1 MRELIRKLI
10 RRRRRTLDRVRFT
23 VVIGPEMFFR
33 GTLRGDDHTLVY
45 GQVEGDADLDG
56 TLALSAGGY
65 WEGDITAANVV
76 LAGEVHGNVTAR
88 TKLEIASS
96 ARIYGNLRSPVIAMA
111 EGAVHEAD
119 GRIARRTRMIRFDE
133 RREDKHEDNEE

>member
-1 MRELIRKLI
+1 MRALIRKLI
-10 RRRRRTLDRVRFT
+10 RRRRRILDRIRFT

-33 GTLRGDDHTLVY
+33 GTLRGDDHTLVC

-56 TLALSAGGY
+56 TLVLSEGGY

-76 LAGEVHGNVTAR
+76 LAGEVHGNVSAR
-88 TKLEIASS
+88 AKLEIAPS

-119 GRIARRTRMIRFDE
+119 SRIARRTRMIRFNE
-133 RREDKHEDNEE
+133 RRSRNEKNRQD